1 MQYTNINNLP
11 GILVRALMSDGYSKN
26 SKYSV
31 TQLIKSPQSVVLEQR
46 HRNEITTDVSESLW
60 RFLGSAVHDFLQK
73 GESESDI
80 TEERLVYLTPNGIS
94 VSGQFDC
101 FDGAEGIL
109 YDFKVTSVYRV
120 MHADYEDFRTQ
131 LLVYAWML
139 NRIGFEVRHIRNILI
154 LRDWNNSHS
163 ATAQCPLLVLDHD
176 LDTKIEGLPVS
187 DWINAKVD
195 AIEQAS
201 SLPNEELP
209 ACTDKFRWSQA
220 DEYKV
225 YWNESTAKMPRS
237 MKNFTDG
244 NEAVEYARYMERE
257 SKGKKTFRVD
267 LVEGNKFKRCEYC
280 KAAPFCAQYLPAREV
295 LLKQKEAQSAGVVA

>member
-11 GILVRALMSDGYSKN
+11 GILVRALMADGYSKN
-26 SKYSV
+26 SKYSM

-73 GESESDI
+73 GEGASDI
-80 TEERLVYLTPNGIS
+80 TEERLMYLTPSGIS

-101 FDGAEGIL
+101 FDGEEGIL

-120 MHADYEDFRTQ
+120 MHADFEDFRTQ
-131 LLVYAWML
+131 LLAYAWLL
-139 NRIGFEVRHIRNILI
+139 NRIGFEVKHIRNILI

-176 LDTKIEGLPVS
+176 LGTTIEGLPIS
-187 DWINAKVD
+187 DWINTKVE
-195 AIEQAS
+195 AIERAAG
-201 SLPNEELP
+201 LPNEELP
-209 ACTDKFRWSQA
+209 ECSEKFRWAQA

-225 YWNESTAKMPRS
+225 YWNESTAKTLRS

-244 NEAVEYARYMERE
+244 TEAVEYARYMERE

-280 KAAPFCAQYLPAREV
+280 KAAPFCAQYRPAREARMMHT
-295 LLKQKEAQSAGVVA
+295 EAQSGVVG